1 MKTNL
6 CLWQYRAHFQE
17 NEKMFQKKICRENQ
31 NTYLNVQNIFFLRS
45 CRLWDKVEKYGTAR
59 QATDDNI
66 IRSSRVTCWI
76 TKAIDTY

>member
-31 NTYLNVQNIFFLRS
+31 NTYLNVQNIFFFKIVPFMR
-45 CRLWDKVEKYGTAR
+45 
-59 QATDDNI
+59 
-66 IRSSRVTCWI
+66 
-76 TKAIDTY
+76 